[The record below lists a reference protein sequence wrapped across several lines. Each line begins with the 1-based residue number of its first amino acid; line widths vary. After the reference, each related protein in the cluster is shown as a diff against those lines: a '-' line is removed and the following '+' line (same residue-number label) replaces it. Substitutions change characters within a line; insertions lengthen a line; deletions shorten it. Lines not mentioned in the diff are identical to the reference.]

1 MGNCEMVKVQSD
13 EQQGTK
19 SLVTVATAGAASR
32 SGSFLLSWTH
42 FQVDDFGPFA
52 IKKLSL

>member
-1 MGNCEMVKVQSD
+1 MVKVQSD
-13 EQQGTK
+13 EEEGTK
-19 SLVTVATAGAASR
+19 SLVTVATAGAVSR

-52 IKKLSL
+52 IKKPSL